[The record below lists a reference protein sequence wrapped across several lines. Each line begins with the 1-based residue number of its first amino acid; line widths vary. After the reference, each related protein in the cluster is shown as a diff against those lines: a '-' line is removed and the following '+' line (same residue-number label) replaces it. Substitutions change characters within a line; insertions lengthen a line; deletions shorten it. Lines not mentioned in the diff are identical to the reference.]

1 MRDAGS
7 WPTAGPRPVLSRVTK
22 AVTLTTESLGS
33 PLAIAGTKM
42 FPGIAARPVLDVRTA
57 ASVVLSLLAL

>member
-1 MRDAGS
+1 M
-7 WPTAGPRPVLSRVTK
+7 SRVTR

-33 PLAIAGTKM
+33 PLAMAGTKM
-42 FPGIAARPVLDVRTA
+42 FPGIVARLVLDVMMA

>member
-7 WPTAGPRPVLSRVTK
+7 WPTAGSRSVLSRVTR
-22 AVTLTTESLGS
+22 AVTLTTESLG
-33 PLAIAGTKM
+33 IV
-42 FPGIAARPVLDVRTA
+42 ARLVLDVMMA

>member
-7 WPTAGPRPVLSRVTK
+7 WPTAGPRSVLSRVTR

-33 PLAIAGTKM
+33 PLALAGTKM
-42 FPGIAARPVLDVRTA
+42 FPGIVARLVLDVMMA